1 MISER
6 LGAVTPITKSEL
18 KEILGLATTDIKVNR
33 VAHKRR
39 TSLRDVVEIALI
51 SLLVIQRK
59 GPQVLVTL
67 TAK

>member
-39 TSLRDVVEIALI
+39 TSLRDVVEIEVI
-51 SLLVIQRK
+51 SLRVLKR
-59 GPQVLVTL
+59 PQVLVAL